1 MDSINI
7 AMMNAHHG
15 CSYRAKFHIQS
26 GTKIPQFHI
35 LVIVKMNSIIKL
47 EKTLPSVSTKDV
59 LVSTKWK
66 MVLPMANKPNSN
78 FKRPTNTL
86 NPSAASINIAISK
99 PQTGIVTAIKNI
111 ALINAIILTPNGYL
125 HKKRRVM
132 I

>member
-7 AMMNAHHG
+7 DIINAHHG

-78 FKRPTNTL
+78 FKSPTNKPK
-86 NPSAASINIAISK
+86 PSAASINTAVSK
-99 PQTGIVTAIKNI
+99 PQIGTVTAIKNI
-111 ALINAIILTPNGYL
+111 ALINEIILTQKAVCIKILGL
-125 HKKRRVM
+125 
-132 I
+132 